1 MNKKILFITLPV
13 VISQIMLHNISFAN
27 QLDVTKD
34 KIYNNYHYD
43 TNEEKIEILLG
54 QKDICLY
61 ELSPLNEEWSEL
73 TYSEQLEVCDMPEEF
88 LSTCSTWDLSEYVLE
103 YPFLLDIYAFDSTE
117 QGINHLINTSNVCKE
132 FFSRGDAKEVLL
144 RKYDTL
150 IVNYNLL
157 SEKPNGANNLLSQS
171 GYAKELFL
179 QSYFGNNIDNLN
191 MDEKEKLKNII
202 SEKYEQKKGK
212 CDKFATSLLIYDV
225 IQQVKDSIPSEI
237 VPNNIANDSLVTY
250 SNEGFNE
257 FGPELHNI
265 NGALCKVGMY
275 NKYGTSAGCYK
286 YVSGDYTSDEI
297 AGLDQYI
304 RTTHPSWGKIF
315 SATKAYNCHSYAW
328 LGLVVFNKYW
338 INNPDFYANSSSFTK
353 IGINH
358 AAQAKDKIVI
368 DGLKFQADGFG
379 NTTYALHSVIV
390 YSGGASASN
399 IQTQS
404 KLGKYGVYNAS
415 LNDMIDFYG
424 GAIYRVY
431 RKK

>member
-1 MNKKILFITLPV
+1 MNKKILAITFS
-13 VISQIMLHNISFAN
+13 VIVSQIFLQSISFDK
-27 QLDVTKD
+27 QLDIKKYNHYNTYLYD
-34 KIYNNYHYD
+34 K
-43 TNEEKIEILLG
+43 NEERIEILPS

-61 ELSPLNEEWSEL
+61 ELSPLNEEWAEL
-73 TYSEQLEVCDMPEEF
+73 TYSEQLEVCNMSEEF
-88 LSTCSTWDLSEYVLE
+88 LSTCTTEDLSEYVLE
-103 YPFLLDIYAFDSTE
+103 YPFLLDIYGFDSTR

-132 FFSRGDAKEVLL
+132 FFSRDDAKEVLL
-144 RKYDTL
+144 KKYNTL
-150 IVNYNLL
+150 IVDYNLL
-157 SEKPNGANNLLSQS
+157 SERPNWVSNPLVQS

-191 MDEKEKLKNII
+191 MDEKEELKNII

-212 CDKFATSLLIYDV
+212 CDKFVTSLLIYDE
-225 IQQVKDSIPSEI
+225 IQQVKGSIPSEI
-237 VPNNIANDSLVTY
+237 VPNNITNDSLITY

-265 NGALCKVGMY
+265 SGTLCKVGMY

-297 AGLDQYI
+297 AELDRYI
-304 RTTHPSWGKIF
+304 HTTHPAWVKIF

-328 LGLVVFNKYW
+328 LELVVFNKYW
-338 INNPDFYANSSSFTK
+338 INNPDFYAKSTSFTK
-353 IGINH
+353 IGVNRP
-358 AAQAKDKIVI
+358 AQNKDKIII

-390 YSGGASASN
+390 YSGGTGASN

-424 GAIYRVY
+424 GATYRVY
-431 RKK
+431 RKN